1 MNALISSVEEVTML
15 FEGAFQALGGN
26 SSLRGIPAFK
36 ETMSRKGK
44 SSEPPLRLVN
54 LPSNHWLLSREKI

>member
-26 SSLRGIPAFK
+26 SSLGGIPAFK
-36 ETMSRKGK
+36 ETMSREGK
-44 SSEPPLRLVN
+44 VFWASVEACEPT
-54 LPSNHWLLSREKI
+54 

>member
-26 SSLRGIPAFK
+26 SSLGGIPAFK
-36 ETMSRKGK
+36 ETMSREGK
-44 SSEPPLRLVN
+44 VF
-54 LPSNHWLLSREKI
+54 